1 MEKFPSIVEDVM
13 SSPIITIDSES
24 MVRDA
29 ALIMADRHIGSII
42 VIERGEAVGIVTKR
56 DMLERVVAPCRDVCT
71 TRMKEIMSSPLIS
84 VPPKVGILEAMRKMR
99 EHNISRL
106 VVKEN
111 DRLLGIITERDVI
124 RAMNIASLTSFT
136 TILRKK

>member
-56 DMLERVVAPCRDVCT
+56 DMLERVVAPCRDVF
-71 TRMKEIMSSPLIS
+71 IPA
-84 VPPKVGILEAMRKMR
+84 LEARPKFKR
-99 EHNISRL
+99 
-106 VVKEN
+106 V
-111 DRLLGIITERDVI
+111 G
-124 RAMNIASLTSFT
+124 
-136 TILRKK
+136 